1 MLRLVFK
8 AIHLLWPFLKR
19 AIFGDRTIREVLL
32 EHKHVTYMFAILLF
46 MTLSLSITLKELVA
60 ARATNRD
67 LEEQIELPTPN
78 ITPVGNVT
86 RNRRKLFDEAL

>member
-8 AIHLLWPFLKR
+8 AIQLLWPFLKR

-60 ARATNRD
+60 ARATNGG
-67 LEEQIELPTPN
+67 LKEQVELPAPN
-78 ITPVGNVT
+78 VPPVENVV